1 MISGHVSRSDSTG
14 GRLGALLLS
23 LALAGCNEASGA
35 AIGAGTEL
43 LARDES
49 GAAITFRVD
58 AVERDPAD
66 PDGDVYLYSL
76 SYRDP
81 ADGSYKTY
89 CLPDRDG
96 KTFAIPLSGYW
107 DPGREHVAQP
117 DVITFACTNSP
128 LAKCVRWGYKPWKTV
143 SGVSLRDHHLACVR
157 MTRADYCG
165 DGRPHTRDGTLIDVY
180 DRLGIQKRVEQP
192 DMMFEAAWGPG
203 GATYVARPRIGTT
216 IDKIVA
222 LCPERLKGRTALD
235 APGLDA
241 DAVHGRWPEA
251 LLFNDSRVVEEPR

>member
-1 MISGHVSRSDSTG
+1 MIH
-14 GRLGALLLS
+14 GRLSHPDSAHALLAALLLTG
-23 LALAGCNEASGA
+23 ALAGCHEASGA

-43 LARDES
+43 LARDEG
-49 GAAITFRVD
+49 GAPVTFRVD

-66 PDGDVYLYSL
+66 ADGDVYLYAL

-81 ADGSYKTY
+81 ADGAYKTY

-96 KTFAIPLSGYW
+96 KSYAIPLSGYW
-107 DPGREHVAQP
+107 DPAREHVAQQ

-143 SGVSLRDHHLACVR
+143 NGVSLRDHHLACVR

-165 DGRPHTRDGTLIDVY
+165 DGQPHTRDGTLIDVY
-180 DRLGIQKRVEQP
+180 DPAGIQKRLEQP
-192 DMMFEAAWGPG
+192 DMVFEAAWGPH
-203 GATYVARPRIGTT
+203 GAVYVSRPRIGGA
-216 IDKIVA
+216 IEKILA
-222 LCPERLKGRTALD
+222 LCPDRLQGRTSVD
-235 APGLDA
+235 APGLDS
-241 DAVHGRWPEA
+241 DAIQRRWPEA